1 MKFDIL
7 EHESVPEHK
16 ILTEEEVE
24 EIFKNLD
31 YDKYQLPRFHEV
43 ARLTGHREMMAKIVR
58 KQKTYN
64 TVDDDDDGDDN
75 VTMIRLRGEGE
86 NER

>member
-31 YDKYQLPRFHEV
+31 YDKYQLPRI
-43 ARLTGHREMMAKIVR
+43 K
-58 KQKTYN
+58 
-64 TVDDDDDGDDN
+64 VDDPVVKAIGAEEGDVLQITRESETAGTF
-75 VTMIRLRGEGE
+75 VTYRFVNGFRK
-86 NER
+86 NDK

>member
-31 YDKYQLPRFHEV
+31 YDKYQLPRIKADDPVVKAIGDEEDDVLKIKRDSETAGTFV
-43 ARLTGHREMMAKIVR
+43 TYRLLIG
-58 KQKTYN
+58 
-64 TVDDDDDGDDN
+64 
-75 VTMIRLRGEGE
+75 LR
-86 NER
+86 NDK

>member
-7 EHESVPEHK
+7 EHESVLEHK

-31 YDKYQLPRFHEV
+31 YDKYQLPRIKADDPVVKAIGAEEGDVLQITRDSETAGTFV
-43 ARLTGHREMMAKIVR
+43 
-58 KQKTYN
+58 TYRFVN
-64 TVDDDDDGDDN
+64 GFRNDK
-75 VTMIRLRGEGE
+75 
-86 NER
+86 